1 MQDIIEVLNDIFFL
15 KVTDHLEDL
24 GMYWKI
30 TLMDLKEIELAS
42 SGLEYGQVIDFVNM
56 VMNLWVL

>member
-1 MQDIIEVLNDIFFL
+1 MQGIIEVLNDIFFL
-15 KVTDHLEDL
+15 KETDHFEDL

-30 TLMDLKEIELAS
+30 TLMDLKEIELDS